1 MEVLIE
7 QRIPVYLA
15 PLDAEA
21 FKLFQKHYVA
31 FKMLDSVG
39 AFNIKAG
46 SVTID
51 FDREGQIKGIN
62 KQEMFRP

>member
-1 MEVLIE
+1 MEQVTIF
-7 QRIPVYLA
+7 LA
-15 PLDAEA
+15 PIDVEA

-31 FKMLDSVG
+31 FKMLDSIG

-46 SVTID
+46 SITLD
-51 FDREGQIKGIN
+51 FDKEGQIKGIN